1 MERVSLNGV
10 KVYPFTSTD
19 ELLAYVSQRK
29 GILVAINAGKIYHAT
44 DQLRDLI
51 NNNIG
56 YIDGAGALKAVKY
69 KGVKNA
75 IKIPGCELWLNIIER
90 KYKSGCSFYLIG
102 GKQDVIDDT
111 ISLLHRQFP
120 GIQIV
125 GYRNGYIKEE
135 EYEPLLMDVA
145 SKKPDYVF
153 VAMGSPKQEL
163 LMNDMFLNW
172 PAVYQGLGGSF
183 DLYTGRAKRAPKW
196 FIEHNLE
203 GFYRMVT
210 SFNMVRL
217 KRYLDDIKFMFNL
230 YRGKY

>member
-145 SKKPDYVF
+145 S
-153 VAMGSPKQEL
+153 SPY
-163 LMNDMFLNW
+163 
-172 PAVYQGLGGSF
+172 AVILPFPWVESVMAEAGFISF
-183 DLYTGRAKRAPKW
+183 
-196 FIEHNLE
+196 I
-203 GFYRMVT
+203 VT
-210 SFNMVRL
+210 LPSLQFSTFDRNVE
-217 KRYLDDIKFMFNL
+217 
-230 YRGKY
+230 